1 MYRGWSNTVPAGLI
15 HTWGFEAELHMHLL
29 LPMLLMDMGMFYSVL
44 SFPICSVC
52 CNSRLRAVLLFD
64 CRKVP
69 RFRMGMRYS
78 PYYWMP
84 SSAEMDLL
92 ILLDGWTKHP
102 TPSYGMLSWPDVS
115 AIYEGIVRPPNLHW
129 GGWFCEDWTHLTA
142 NLVNLRCFLLLV
154 LIYIQMFFVKISI
167 VKMVNI
173 WGFHL
178 PIHPPPPQKKN
189 TQYAIDSSLC

>member
-44 SFPICSVC
+44 SFPICSMFAVIVDLEQFFC
-52 CNSRLRAVLLFD
+52 LIAERFQGSEWGCATAPTIECPVLL
-64 CRKVP
+64 KWI
-69 RFRMGMRYS
+69 
-78 PYYWMP
+78 YW
-84 SSAEMDLL
+84 L
-92 ILLDGWTKHP
+92 LLDGWTKHP

-154 LIYIQMFFVKISI
+154 LIYIQMFCVKISI

-178 PIHPPPPQKKN
+178 PILPPPQKKN
-189 TQYAIDSSLC
+189 HNML